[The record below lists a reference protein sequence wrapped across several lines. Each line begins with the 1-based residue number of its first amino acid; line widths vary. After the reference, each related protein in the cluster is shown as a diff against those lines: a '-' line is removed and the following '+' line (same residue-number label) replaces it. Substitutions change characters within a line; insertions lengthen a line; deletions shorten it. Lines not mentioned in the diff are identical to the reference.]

1 MNPTAE
7 AVIAIVAADPG
18 IPRTEI
24 ARRVGITKERVRQI
38 LIAHGMPP
46 AAVRARRCFCGDAV
60 QAAGLCRRHSH
71 AIRRYGDPFGAPESR
86 PIQSPDE
93 RRRRKLARTERTN
106 RHNQV
111 LAGFAYQCAICEGA
125 RNPIKNF
132 AVTSA
137 TFRYGMGLAVTFL
150 EATS

>member
-38 LIAHGMPP
+38 LVAHGMPS
-46 AAVRARRCFCGDAV
+46 AAVQARRCFCGSAV
-60 QAAGLCRRHSH
+60 QADGLCRRHSRG
-71 AIRRYGDPFGAPESR
+71 IRRWGDPFGAPETQPAQSR
-86 PIQSPDE
+86 DE
-93 RRRRKLARTERTN
+93 RRRRKLARAERTN
-106 RHNQV
+106 RRNQV

-125 RNPIKNF
+125 RNPLKNF

-137 TFRYGMGLAVTFL
+137 TFRYGMKLAVL